1 MNREKRL
8 NLMDITNDEGT
19 AMVEVKNI
27 TKQYRGKCVLDH
39 ITFSLANQTV
49 GLLGPNG
56 AGKTTLMRILVGI
69 EKQSGGEIL
78 YKDKNRETHPLRRL
92 RIGYLPQSFGL
103 IKNYTLYEHMQYFSC
118 LKGIDKKQWEKEINK
133 VLELVHLEHES
144 KTKCRKLSGGMV
156 RRAGIAQALLGN
168 PGLLLLDEPTVGLD
182 PEERMRF
189 HDIVKTLEG
198 SCPVM
203 ISTHIIEDVNKT
215 CNDVI
220 VMKEGEILYHG
231 NPGRLR
237 LQDMEGYLYLLK
249 NGHIAGETDE
259 E

>member
-1 MNREKRL
+1 
-8 NLMDITNDEGT
+8 
-19 AMVEVKNI
+19 MVEVKNL
-27 TKQYRGKCVLDH
+27 TKQYKGKCVLDH
-39 ITFSLANQTV
+39 VSFSLRNQTV

-78 YKDKNRETHPLRRL
+78 YKNKNKETHTSRQC
-92 RIGYLPQSFGL
+92 RIGYVPQSFGL
-103 IKNYTLYEHMQYFSC
+103 IKNYTLYEHMQYFLC
-118 LKGIDKKQWEKEINK
+118 LKGVNRKYWEKEIRK
-133 VLELVHLEHES
+133 VLGLVHLENEA

-156 RRAGIAQALLGN
+156 RRAGIAQALLGK
-168 PGLLLLDEPTVGLD
+168 PELLLFDEPTVGLD

-189 HDIVKTLEG
+189 HDIVKELEG

-215 CNDVI
+215 CDDVI

-231 NPGRLR
+231 NAHRLQ
-237 LQDMEGYLYLLK
+237 LQDMDGYLYLLK
-249 NGHIAGETDE
+249 NGHIAGEIDE